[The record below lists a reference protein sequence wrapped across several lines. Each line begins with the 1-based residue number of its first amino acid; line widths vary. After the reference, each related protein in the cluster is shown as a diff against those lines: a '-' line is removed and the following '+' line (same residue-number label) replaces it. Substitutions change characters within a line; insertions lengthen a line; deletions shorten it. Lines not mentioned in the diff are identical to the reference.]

1 MSSSPRLTVR
11 PLLSHM
17 GIHVQDLP
25 RMEDF
30 YTKVMGLVVTDRGK
44 AFKFP
49 IDLVFLSS
57 RPDAHH
63 QLVLATGRPMDAD
76 YSVINQ
82 MSFEV
87 ASLDELREMS
97 RRVQEA
103 GVTDFI
109 GINHGNAWSIY
120 FRDPEGNRI
129 EVYLDSPWHVPQ
141 PHGDDLDLDMSDEEV
156 LRKTLDAIKDDPG
169 FMPRE
174 EFEAELKRKIGPGGV
189 TA

>member
-1 MSSSPRLTVR
+1 
-11 PLLSHM
+11 
-17 GIHVQDLP
+17 
-25 RMEDF
+25 MEDF
-30 YTKVMGLVVTDRGK
+30 YTTVMGLVVPAPVK
-44 AFKFP
+44 AFTFP

-97 RRVQEA
+97 RRGQEV

-120 FRDPEGNRI
+120 FRDPEGNKI
-129 EVYLDSPWHVPQ
+129 AFYL
-141 PHGDDLDLDMSDEEV
+141 
-156 LRKTLDAIKDDPG
+156 R
-169 FMPRE
+169 
-174 EFEAELKRKIGPGGV
+174 
-189 TA
+189 

>member
-11 PLLSHM
+11 PILSHM

-57 RPDAHH
+57 RPNAHH
-63 QLVLATGRPMDAD
+63 QLVLATGRPKDAD

-87 ASLDELREMS
+87 ASLDELREMN
-97 RRVQEA
+97 RRVKEA
-103 GVTDFI
+103 SVTDFI

-174 EFEAELKRKIGPGGV
+174 EFEAELKRKMGPSDV